1 MRQAVCEASLGENLL
16 VLAGPKGAGKS
27 TLLTNALRDKAPL
40 FGPEVDTEFQATLPP
55 GVGKEFRLRTSE
67 VIGRRTWASNPH
79 LTGLAALEHPLV
91 SLVAHVDIMDF
102 CQFTARDYSSLLN
115 RDENLSCMMRGAQA
129 AIFPRYR
136 RVHVATLDTPY
147 QRCAVWFNE
156 RAVRWGKPPSPNDV
170 RLYSGSAEGVAV
182 FDAVRAAWLAF
193 VGALPN
199 LATHRRIAYD
209 GETVVVAPA

>member
-1 MRQAVCEASLGENLL
+1 MRQAACDATLGETLI

-40 FGPEVDTEFQATLPP
+40 FGPDVDAEFQTTLPP
-55 GVGKEFRLRTSE
+55 GVGREFRLRTSE
-67 VIGRRTWASNPH
+67 VIGRRTWASNTH
-79 LTGLAALEHPLV
+79 LADLAALEHPLEG
-91 SLVAHVDIMDF
+91 LVAHVDIMDF
-102 CQFTARDYSSLLN
+102 CQFRTRDYSTLLN
-115 RDENLSCMMRGAQA
+115 ADENLSCMICGPQA

-136 RVHVATLDTPY
+136 RVHVATLNTPY
-147 QRCAVWFNE
+147 PRCAAWFNE
-156 RAVRWGKPPSPNDV
+156 RTVRWNKPPSPNDV

-193 VGALPN
+193 VAALPN

-209 GETVVVAPA
+209 GETVQVTAA